1 MASKFFKFNFNQVF
15 NLRKERLRKEN
26 MRQELCSIKSKCE
39 KTFQKTNAM
48 FLFYL
53 GNKNN

>member
-1 MASKFFKFNFNQVF
+1 MPSKFFKFNFNQVF